1 MRSKSKRLIILLA
14 VCLPGVL
21 FLGGC
26 NKQLSPLLTNP
37 SVPSPSAA
45 SPDLYLN
52 NLQLSFKNLFQN
64 ATDLTDQLTR
74 QEIMYGPTYYNAY
87 SPTSF
92 DGIWQTAYESV
103 MLTANTMIPIAE
115 SKGETIHA
123 GIAQTL
129 KAYTMITMV
138 DLFGDV
144 PYSQADKGVAVP
156 NPQVDKGA
164 AIYDSAE
171 ALLDSAIANFA
182 IKPSVKPA
190 NDLFYGGSAS
200 NWTALANTLLL
211 KAYIQTRLVDN
222 GVTAKIAALISANK
236 LITSA
241 SQDFVFSYSSHSQA
255 PDARNGHYV
264 GNYGT
269 DNGAGDYIGTW
280 FMWELAD
287 AKGFQD
293 PRTRYYLYRQCT
305 DVYSDPRTASQTTRQ
320 FAIPCLYR
328 TDPYA
333 PGVPYCLVD
342 NGYWGR
348 DHGNSEGIPPDNSLR
363 TTWGLY
369 PAGGAFDYDQ
379 NLATGQS
386 TGRETGAGGAGINP
400 IWLSSYTYFLEAE
413 AALILGTPGDPKAL
427 TISGVDASIKKVAG
441 FAASIGYKIPTS
453 DTTMLITA
461 TNTQKYENAV
471 ANQYQSA
478 STTAAKLNVIET
490 EYYLAAWG
498 NGLETYNNYRRTGCP
513 NNFQPALEP
522 SPGLFIRSFFY
533 PSVYANFNKNAVQK
547 TTTNVR
553 VFWDNNPD
561 NFVY

>member
-1 MRSKSKRLIILLA
+1 MRSKLNRLIITA
-14 VCLPGVL
+14 FCFPVVF
-21 FLGGC
+21 FLGSC
-26 NKQLSPLLTNP
+26 NKQLSPLLNNP
-37 SVPSPSAA
+37 SVPSTSAA

-52 NLQLSFKNLFQN
+52 NLQLAFKNFFQN
-64 ATDLTDQLTR
+64 ATDITDQMTR
-74 QEIMYGPTYYNAY
+74 QEIMYGPTYYNAFA
-87 SPTSF
+87 PTSF

-103 MLTANTMIPIAE
+103 MLTANTMIPISE

-123 GIAQTL
+123 GIAQVL
-129 KAYTMITMV
+129 KAYTMITLV
-138 DLFGDV
+138 DLFGDI
-144 PYSQADKGVAVP
+144 PYSQALHGVAVP
-156 NPQVDKGA
+156 NPVVDKGA
-164 AIYDSAE
+164 AVYDSAE

-182 IKPSVKPA
+182 IKASANPS
-190 NDLFYGGSAS
+190 NDLFYGGSAK
-200 NWTALANTLLL
+200 NWTRLANSLLL

-222 GVTAKIAALISANK
+222 SVTAKIAALVTANN
-236 LITSA
+236 LVTSA
-241 SQDFVFSYSSHSQA
+241 SQDFVFGYSTHSQA
-255 PDARNGHYV
+255 PDARNSHYV

-348 DHGNSEGIPPDNSLR
+348 DHGNNEGIPPDNSLR

-379 NLATGQS
+379 NLAIGQS
-386 TGRETGAGGAGINP
+386 TGRESGAGGGGINP
-400 IWLSSYTYFLEAE
+400 IWLSSFTYFLEAE

-427 TISGVDASIKKVAG
+427 TISGVDASINKVAG
-441 FAASIGYKIPTS
+441 FPAAIGYKLPTS

-461 TNTQKYENAV
+461 TNTAKYENAV
-471 ANQYQSA
+471 GTQYSAA
-478 STTAAKLNVIET
+478 STTAAKLNIIET

-513 NNFQPALEP
+513 NNFQPTLDP
-522 SPGLFIRSFFY
+522 NPGLFIRSFFY

-547 TTTNVR
+547 TTTNVK

>member
-1 MRSKSKRLIILLA
+1 MRSKINRLLITA
-14 VCLPGVL
+14 FCFTGFF

-26 NKQLSPLLTNP
+26 NKQLSPLLINP
-37 SVPSPSAA
+37 SVPSTSAA

-52 NLQLSFKNLFQN
+52 NLQLAFKNFFQN
-64 ATDLTDQLTR
+64 ATDLTDQMTR
-74 QEIMYGPTYYNAY
+74 QEIMYGPTYYTAFA
-87 SPTSF
+87 PTSF
-92 DGIWQTAYESV
+92 DGIWGTAYESV
-103 MLTANTMIPIAE
+103 MLTANTMIPISE
-115 SKGETIHA
+115 SKGETLHA
-123 GIAQTL
+123 GIAQVL
-129 KAYTMITMV
+129 KAYTMITLV
-138 DLFGDV
+138 DMFGDV
-144 PYSQADKGVAVP
+144 PYSQALQGVAIP
-156 NPQVDKGA
+156 NPVVDKGA

-171 ALLDSAIANFA
+171 ALLNLAIANFA
-182 IKPSVKPA
+182 KTASAQPS
-190 NDLFYGGSAS
+190 NDLFYGGNAK
-200 NWTALANTLLL
+200 NWTRLANTLLL

-222 GVTAKIAALISANK
+222 TVTAKIAALVSANN
-236 LITSA
+236 LITSP
-241 SQDFVFSYSSHSQA
+241 SQDFVFGYSTHSQA
-255 PDARNGHYV
+255 PDARNSHYV

-305 DVYSDPRTASQTTRQ
+305 DVYTDPRTASQTTRQ

-328 TDPYA
+328 TDPF
-333 PGVPYCLVD
+333 PLGVPYCLVD

-348 DHGNSEGIPPDNSLR
+348 DHGNNEGIPPDNSLR

-379 NLATGQS
+379 NIAIGQS
-386 TGRETGAGGAGINP
+386 TGRETGAGGDGINP

-413 AALILGTPGDPKAL
+413 AALVLGTPGDPAAL
-427 TISGVDASIKKVAG
+427 TIQGVTASFNKVAG

-461 TNTQKYENAV
+461 TNTAKYDTAISKEY
-471 ANQYQSA
+471 ANA
-478 STTAAKLNVIET
+478 STTAAKLNIIET

-513 NNFQPALEP
+513 NNFQPTLEP

-533 PSVYANFNKNAVQK
+533 PSVYANYNKNAVQK
-547 TTTNVR
+547 TTTNVK

>member
-1 MRSKSKRLIILLA
+1 MRSKINRLLITA
-14 VCLPGVL
+14 FCFTGFF

-26 NKQLSPLLTNP
+26 NKQLSPLLINP
-37 SVPSPSAA
+37 SVPSTSAA

-52 NLQLSFKNLFQN
+52 NLQLAFKNFFQN
-64 ATDLTDQLTR
+64 ATDLTDQMTR
-74 QEIMYGPTYYNAY
+74 QEIMYGPTYYNAFA
-87 SPTSF
+87 PTSF
-92 DGIWQTAYESV
+92 DGIWGTAYESV
-103 MLTANTMIPIAE
+103 MLTANTMIPISE
-115 SKGETIHA
+115 SKGETLHA
-123 GIAQTL
+123 GIAQVL
-129 KAYTMITMV
+129 KAYTMITLV
-138 DLFGDV
+138 DMFGDV
-144 PYSQADKGVAVP
+144 PYSQALQGVAIP
-156 NPQVDKGA
+156 NPVVDKGA

-171 ALLDSAIANFA
+171 ALLNLAIANFA
-182 IKPSVKPA
+182 KTASAQPS
-190 NDLFYGGSAS
+190 NDLFYGGNAK
-200 NWTALANTLLL
+200 NWTRLANTLLL

-222 GVTAKIAALISANK
+222 TVTAKIAALVSANN
-236 LITSA
+236 LITSP
-241 SQDFVFSYSSHSQA
+241 SQDFVFGYSTHSQA
-255 PDARNGHYV
+255 PDARNSHYV

-305 DVYSDPRTASQTTRQ
+305 DVYTDPRTASQTTRQ

-328 TDPYA
+328 TDPF
-333 PGVPYCLVD
+333 PLGVPYCLVD

-348 DHGNSEGIPPDNSLR
+348 DHGNNEGIPPDNSLR

-379 NLATGQS
+379 NIAIGQS
-386 TGRETGAGGAGINP
+386 TGRETGAGGDGINP

-413 AALILGTPGDPKAL
+413 AALVLGTPGDPAAL
-427 TISGVDASIKKVAG
+427 TIQGVTASFNKVAG

-461 TNTQKYENAV
+461 TNTAKYDTAISKEY
-471 ANQYQSA
+471 ANA
-478 STTAAKLNVIET
+478 STTAAKLNIIET

-513 NNFQPALEP
+513 NNFQPTLEP

-533 PSVYANFNKNAVQK
+533 PSVYANYNKNAVQK
-547 TTTNVR
+547 TTTNVK